1 MPPAKKKTK
10 TTMTEKVPAAAAAAG
25 RSLTDLNDET
35 LERVA
40 SFLSPPSV
48 YNLARASKKTFWAER
63 DDGAPPLGTTLAQAA
78 LRRQLARVVRA
89 VTRRRAP
96 RDDGRP
102 AFELMDVFPDELV
115 PKDAREAPRALL
127 SGSVAVQAAIG
138 VGGDETEDE
147 EEEDEEEVED
157 NDDDDD
163 DDDDDDGG
171 GDDDDDDDGGGDDD
185 DDDDDDEKE
194 PWAGADVDVFCTF
207 EAAPFVRRR
216 LIERCGL
223 VCSGVDNDYMQ
234 QRSDA
239 DYDAP
244 GSSLNAIS
252 HVESYSARQTSGVTT
267 DRGNYEDLD
276 DDLEYAS
283 DAYYEKAK
291 AWGAAAVKQ
300 SRGTDRDPHF
310 FTFLVGRPDGSGDG
324 GDFLYDYELR
334 DEKFVQLVVGLPRV
348 KDARE
353 LLESFD
359 LEICKCSFDGRT
371 FRVPAPENTFAS
383 RTVVTPA
390 RRALVDDFMEKREK
404 WAANVTETIANYD
417 CNVAIALAKMTKKV
431 WKDLGVNPFKEDGTK
446 GGLFDRSRVDFASK
460 YTFLTTLIKRMQKYA
475 RRGVEILDPP
485 SGALEWDVVEFVEG

>member
-10 TTMTEKVPAAAAAAG
+10 TTTTEKVPAAAAAG

-147 EEEDEEEVED
+147 EEDEDEEEVED

-163 DDDDDDGG
+163 DDDDDGGG
-171 GDDDDDDDGGGDDD
+171 GDDDDDDDDGGD

-194 PWAGADVDVFCTF
+194 PWAGADFDVFCTF

-216 LIERCGL
+216 LIERCGI

-252 HVESYSARQTSGVTT
+252 HVESYSARPTSGVTT
-267 DRGNYEDLD
+267 DRGAFYTL
-276 DDLEYAS
+276 
-283 DAYYEKAK
+283 
-291 AWGAAAVKQ
+291 VPIRPRR
-300 SRGTDRDPHF
+300 RGERRSLRILPGVSLRPGSLAHNPRPCCLSTPLLTPFNSTPISSLCRQLRRP
-310 FTFLVGRPDGSGDG
+310 GRPVSYTH
-324 GDFLYDYELR
+324 LT
-334 DEKFVQLVVGLPRV
+334 LP
-348 KDARE
+348 
-353 LLESFD
+353 
-359 LEICKCSFDGRT
+359 
-371 FRVPAPENTFAS
+371 
-383 RTVVTPA
+383 
-390 RRALVDDFMEKREK
+390 
-404 WAANVTETIANYD
+404 
-417 CNVAIALAKMTKKV
+417 TK
-431 WKDLGVNPFKEDGTK
+431 
-446 GGLFDRSRVDFASK
+446 A
-460 YTFLTTLIKRMQKYA
+460 
-475 RRGVEILDPP
+475 
-485 SGALEWDVVEFVEG
+485 

>member
-1 MPPAKKKTK
+1 
-10 TTMTEKVPAAAAAAG
+10 
-25 RSLTDLNDET
+25 
-35 LERVA
+35 
-40 SFLSPPSV
+40 
-48 YNLARASKKTFWAER
+48 
-63 DDGAPPLGTTLAQAA
+63 
-78 LRRQLARVVRA
+78 
-89 VTRRRAP
+89 
-96 RDDGRP
+96 
-102 AFELMDVFPDELV
+102 
-115 PKDAREAPRALL
+115 
-127 SGSVAVQAAIG
+127 
-138 VGGDETEDE
+138 
-147 EEEDEEEVED
+147 
-157 NDDDDD
+157 
-163 DDDDDDGG
+163 
-171 GDDDDDDDGGGDDD
+171 
-185 DDDDDDEKE
+185 
-194 PWAGADVDVFCTF
+194 
-207 EAAPFVRRR
+207 VRRR